1 MTMEGLMLGW
11 AKVAYALPAPTRLL
25 RCPQRRQVPRQ
36 AGAMLRSIGLV
47 EKLYESCWAQ
57 EVKT

>member
-1 MTMEGLMLGW
+1 MLGW